1 MPTDFEL
8 DSSDYLGIEHEAF
21 KADLLQLA
29 LSKPSEYFEIRKEV
43 LAAVK
48 KSAVETQ
55 YKTYYKLLTTGEKPG
70 GGHIFG
76 SGNAKAT
83 LFVPKMPKQKVNEF
97 ALKAAKTIDAIAEEA
112 VEMLLPSD
120 YRKIAEART
129 SQRTAGN
136 MGFN

>member
-1 MPTDFEL
+1 LGYLQAKL
-8 DSSDYLGIEHEAF
+8 D
-21 KADLLQLA
+21 LA
-29 LSKPSEYFEIRKEV
+29 HDSATEDAKNSTKMNFILYRVVKPN
-43 LAAVK
+43 
-48 KSAVETQ
+48 Q
-55 YKTYYKLLTTGEKPG
+55 
-70 GGHIFG
+70 
-76 SGNAKAT
+76 
-83 LFVPKMPKQKVNEF
+83 

>member
-8 DSSDYLGIEHEAF
+8 DPADYLGIEHEAF
-21 KADLLQLA
+21 KADMLQLA
-29 LSKPSEYFEIRKEV
+29 LSKPSEYFQLRKDV

-48 KSAVETQ
+48 KKAVEDQ
-55 YKTYYKLLTTGEKPG
+55 YKVYYKLLTTGEKPG

>member
-1 MPTDFEL
+1 
-8 DSSDYLGIEHEAF
+8 
-21 KADLLQLA
+21 
-29 LSKPSEYFEIRKEV
+29 
-43 LAAVK
+43 
-48 KSAVETQ
+48 
-55 YKTYYKLLTTGEKPG
+55 
-70 GGHIFG
+70 
-76 SGNAKAT
+76 
-83 LFVPKMPKQKVNEF
+83 MPKQKVNEF